1 MLGARFLH
9 SVVCWSGQWGGV
21 SMARASCQGRVMG
34 PELHREGL
42 ILNLPPICQEAAQAI
57 SRKLCLLAKSFLDLP
72 SGPSNA
78 L

>member
-1 MLGARFLH
+1 
-9 SVVCWSGQWGGV
+9 
-21 SMARASCQGRVMG
+21 MARASCQGRVMG